1 VSVPQVFLPPTRIA
15 PDKMP
20 ITGPLADK
28 TIMVTGAAGGYLD
41 LLLNPASR
49 VRAGMRPGAA
59 PST

>member
-1 VSVPQVFLPPTRIA
+1 VSLPAIFLPPTWSA

-20 ITGPLADK
+20 TTGPLADK

-41 LLLNPASR
+41 LLLNPASGM
-49 VRAGMRPGAA
+49 RAGMRPGAA